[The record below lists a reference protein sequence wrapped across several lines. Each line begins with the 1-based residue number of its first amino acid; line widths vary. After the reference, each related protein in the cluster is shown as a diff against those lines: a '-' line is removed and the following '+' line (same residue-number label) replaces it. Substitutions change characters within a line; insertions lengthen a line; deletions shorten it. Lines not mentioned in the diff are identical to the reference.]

1 MPTFPKCFYPR
12 QGSKVVLGR
21 QLEQPRQGG
30 AKRELAGTGMHG
42 CFLGGWIYDRS
53 WGLPIYRYPN
63 CEAQLQQDQGRREFC
78 FPTHPPNKILMWQ
91 VRRGEKTQV
100 IIRGD
105 HRFYR
110 GSKLRQVEQAWRAA
124 KAVVATLYKSRGGCL
139 EAEEAVWMPWWHF
152 CFGGLGDLGLRA
164 LVADM
169 YIYIWQ
175 DCGTGWNFGQAI
187 GMTGWSFGQAVFSF
201 MFGRSFGRWK
211 LR

>member
-1 MPTFPKCFYPR
+1 M
-12 QGSKVVLGR
+12 GR

-53 WGLPIYRYPN
+53 WVLPIYRYPN
-63 CEAQLQQDQGRREFC
+63 CEAQLQQDQGRREVC
-78 FPTHPPNKILMWQ
+78 FPTLPPNKILMWQ
-91 VRRGEKTQV
+91 VKRGEKTQV

-152 CFGGLGDLGLRA
+152 CFWRPWRPWLASLGGRYVHIYMAGLWDRLELRA
-164 LVADM
+164 SYWYDRLELRASCFLCSAGVLA
-169 YIYIWQ
+169 
-175 DCGTGWNFGQAI
+175 GG
-187 GMTGWSFGQAVFSF
+187 SFDDWLGSW
-201 MFGRSFGRWK
+201 R
-211 LR
+211 